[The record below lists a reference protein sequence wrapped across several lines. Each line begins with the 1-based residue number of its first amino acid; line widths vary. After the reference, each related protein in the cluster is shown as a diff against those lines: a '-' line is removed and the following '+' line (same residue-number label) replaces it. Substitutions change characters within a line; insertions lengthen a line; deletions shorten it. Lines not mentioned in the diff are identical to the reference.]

1 MTTVSEIFETMA
13 YGPAPESDKPALE
26 WIARQDG
33 AFGLFIGGRWT
44 KGTSDAGFDVI
55 NPATTA
61 RLARVTQAGQADVD
75 AAVAAARQAFPSWSA
90 LSGHARARHLYA
102 LARAVQKHSRL
113 LAVLESLDNG
123 KSIRETRDLDI
134 PLVARHLTH
143 HAGWAQLAES
153 EFAGYGPVGV
163 VGQIVPWN
171 FPLLMVAWKIAPALA
186 AGNTVVLKPAE
197 FTPLTALCLAEIA
210 HEAGLPA
217 GVLNVL
223 TGDGRTGELIV
234 NHPDIDKIAFTG
246 STEVGRIIRKATAG
260 SGKRLSLE
268 LGGKSPFIVFD
279 DADLDSVVEG
289 VVDAIWFNQGQVC
302 CAGSRLLV
310 HEGIAE
316 RLVTKL
322 RARMEKLRVGPPL
335 DKAIDM
341 GAIVAPVQL
350 ERIRTLVNTGVAEG
364 ATMWQPSW
372 ACPTDGYFYP
382 PTLFTN
388 VSPAATIA
396 QVEIFGPVLVSM
408 TFRTPAEAVEL
419 ANNTPYGLA
428 ASVWTENINLAL
440 DVAPKIKAGVVW
452 INCTNLFDA
461 ASGFGGYRESGF
473 GREGGREGM
482 WEYLKEQGAESREQ
496 PRSTPSTRS
505 KARAAKERT
514 APGSLLPP
522 IDRTYKLFI
531 GGQQVRPDQG
541 YSRKIL
547 SPSGA
552 LLAEVAEGNRKDI
565 RNAVEAAHA
574 ADGWAR
580 TSGHSR
586 GQVLYYLA
594 ENLAQRADEFADRIS
609 GLTGRPAGD
618 GRREVDAS
626 IARLFSYAAWADK
639 YDGAVHQTPI
649 RGVTLAMNEPVGVI
663 GIACPEEEPLLGF
676 VSLVAP
682 AVAVGNTVI
691 AIPSEI
697 HPLAATELYTVL
709 DASDVPA
716 GVINIVTGAK
726 DALAKVLAEHDDV
739 DAVWYFGNQAA
750 GAEVERASAGNMKR
764 TWVEWHARDWM
775 DATRGEGREFLREAT
790 QVKNIWI
797 PYGE

>member
-26 WIARQDG
+26 WIARRNG
-33 AFGLFIGGRWT
+33 AFGLFIGGRWI
-44 KGTSDAGFDVI
+44 KGKSDAGFDVL
-55 NPATTA
+55 NPATTE
-61 RLARVTQAGQADVD
+61 RLARVTQAGAGDVD
-75 AAVAAARQAFPSWSA
+75 AAVAAARRALPDWSGLA
-90 LSGHARARHLYA
+90 GHARARHLYA

-197 FTPLTALCLAEIA
+197 FMPLTALCLAEIA

-217 GVLNVL
+217 GVLNVV

-246 STEVGRIIRKATAG
+246 STDVGRIIRKATAG
-260 SGKRLSLE
+260 SGKKLTLE
-268 LGGKSPFIVFD
+268 LGGKSPFIVFE

-310 HEGIAE
+310 QEGIAD
-316 RLVTKL
+316 RLTQKL
-322 RARMEKLRVGPPL
+322 RARMEKLRVGSPL
-335 DKAIDM
+335 DKAVDM

-350 ERIRTLVNTGVAEG
+350 ERIRGLVEQGVEEG
-364 ATMWQPSW
+364 AKMWQPSW
-372 ACPTDGYFYP
+372 ACPTEGYFYP
-382 PTLFTN
+382 PTLFTD

-408 TFRTPAEAVEL
+408 TFRTPQEAVEL

-428 ASVWTENINLAL
+428 ASVWSENINLAL
-440 DVAPKIKAGVVW
+440 DVAPKLKAGVVW
-452 INCTNLFDA
+452 INSTNLFDA

-482 WEYLKEQGAESREQ
+482 YEYMELRIGDFGLRIDKGSAR
-496 PRSTPSTRS
+496 TPEKTNPQSAIANPQS
-505 KARAAKERT
+505 
-514 APGSLLPP
+514 PLPP

-531 GGQQVRPDQG
+531 GGKQVRPDQG
-541 YSRKIL
+541 YSRRIVGPDGRVL
-547 SPSGA
+547 G
-552 LLAEVAEGNRKDI
+552 EVAEGNRKDV

-574 ADGWAR
+574 AEGWGRA
-580 TSGHSR
+580 SGHVR
-586 GQVLYYLA
+586 AQILYFIA
-594 ENLAQRADEFADRIS
+594 ENLATRADEFAAKV
-609 GLTGRPAGD
+609 GRQ
-618 GRREVDAS
+618 EVDAS
-626 IARLFSYAAWADK
+626 IARLFTYAAWADK
-639 YDGAVHQTPI
+639 WDGAVHHTPI

-663 GIACPEEEPLLGF
+663 GIAAPDDAPLLGF

-682 AVAVGNTVI
+682 AVALGNTVI
-691 AIPSEI
+691 VIPSEPQPI
-697 HPLAATELYTVL
+697 AATEFYSVL
-709 DASDVPA
+709 ETSDVPE
-716 GVINIVTGAK
+716 GVINVITGAK

-739 DAVWYFGNQAA
+739 DGMWYFGNAA
-750 GAEVERASAGNMKR
+750 GVKAVELASAANMKR
-764 TWVEWHARDWM
+764 TWASARTRDWL
-775 DATRGEGREFLREAT
+775 DTRQGEGREFLRRAT
-790 QVKNIWI
+790 EVKNIWI